1 MKSIYKTKKIKLLRI
16 IPTLD
21 PSFGGP
27 SFATIES
34 SIILSQKGVKVDI
47 ITCDSTNKSFKKLK
61 DIRII
66 NFGPNYLGNY
76 RLNFKI
82 YNWLKKNRDKYDI
95 FIVHG
100 VWTYL
105 SLIARLL
112 IKNKYF
118 IFTHGQLD
126 PFFSKNFLKVVKKK
140 LYWFFFEKSNL
151 LQSKKVLVTSKK
163 EIEFLK
169 NTFVNTDGIKFKKIQ
184 YGIVKEN
191 FNKKKILSKFY
202 KKFKYLKNKNFYLFL
217 GRYHEKK
224 GCDILIESI
233 NNLKNE
239 FNDVILMCGPLE
251 NSNYLKN
258 LYNLIKKYNLE
269 KKVILSD
276 AIYGDLKWGAIVESK
291 AMLLAS
297 HGENFGVAL
306 VESLSLGKP
315 VITTNKV
322 GISDDI
328 IKYKAGII
336 SNDDVSN
343 FTKNFKKFINYSK
356 RKKQYMSK
364 NAIKCFNSN
373 FNLKSNH
380 NSLFNLLNNE
390 LNK

>member
-47 ITCDSTNKSFKKLK
+47 ITCDSRNKSFKRLK
-61 DIRII
+61 DIKII

-100 VWTYL
+100 LWTYL
-105 SLIARLL
+105 SLIARIL

-126 PFFSKNFLKVVKKK
+126 PFFSENFLKKIKKK

-163 EIEFLK
+163 GINFLK
-169 NTFVNTDGIKFKKIQ
+169 NTFVNTKGIKFKKIQ
-184 YGIVKEN
+184 YGIIKEN
-191 FNKKKILSKFY
+191 FNKKKIISKFY
-202 KKFKYLKNKNFYLFL
+202 KQFRYLKNKNFYLFL

-224 GCDILIESI
+224 GCDILIECI

-251 NSNYLKN
+251 NSNYLEN
-258 LYNLIKKYNLE
+258 LYKLIKKYNLE

-276 AIYGDLKWGAIVESK
+276 AIYGDLKWGAISQSK

-336 SNDDVSN
+336 SNDDVVS
-343 FTKNFKKFINYSK
+343 FTRNFKKFINYSK
-356 RKKQYMSK
+356 KTNKNMSI

-390 LNK
+390 LH

>member
-1 MKSIYKTKKIKLLRI
+1 MKSIYKKKKIKLLRI
-16 IPTLD
+16 IPSLD
-21 PSFGGP
+21 PNFGGP

-34 SIILSQKGVKVDI
+34 SIILSQKGIKVDI
-47 ITCDSTNKSFKKLK
+47 ITCDSTNKSFKRLK

-126 PFFSKNFLKVVKKK
+126 PFFSKNFLKKIKKK

-151 LQSKKVLVTSKK
+151 LQSKNVLVTSKK
-163 EIEFLK
+163 EIEFSK
-169 NTFVNTDGIKFKKIQ
+169 NTFVNTGGIKFKKIQ
-184 YGIVKEN
+184 YGIIKEN
-191 FNKKKILSKFY
+191 FNKKKISSKFY

-258 LYNLIKKYNLE
+258 LYSLIKKYNLE

-276 AIYGDLKWGAIVESK
+276 AIYGDLKWGAIAESK

-380 NSLFNLLNNE
+380 NSLFNLLNNK
-390 LNK
+390 LN

>member
-126 PFFSKNFLKVVKKK
+126 PFFSKNFLKVIKKK

-163 EIEFLK
+163 EIKFLK

-258 LYNLIKKYNLE
+258 LHNLIKKYNLE

-336 SNDDVSN
+336 SNDDVAS
-343 FTKNFKKFINYSK
+343 FTRNFKKFINYSK
-356 RKKQYMSK
+356 NKNKNMSI

-373 FNLKSNH
+373 FDLKSNH

-390 LNK
+390 LN

>member
-126 PFFSKNFLKVVKKK
+126 PFFSKNFLKVIKKK
-140 LYWFFFEKSNL
+140 LYWFFFEKYNL

-163 EIEFLK
+163 EIKFLK

-258 LYNLIKKYNLE
+258 LHNLIKKYNLE
-269 KKVILSD
+269 KKVILSG

-336 SNDDVSN
+336 SNDDVES
-343 FTKNFKKFINYSK
+343 FTRNFKKFINYSK
-356 RKKQYMSK
+356 NKNKNMSI

-373 FNLKSNH
+373 FDLKSNH

-390 LNK
+390 LN

>member
-47 ITCDSTNKSFKKLK
+47 ITCDSRNKSFKRLK
-61 DIRII
+61 DIKII

-82 YNWLKKNRDKYDI
+82 YDWLKKNRDKYDI

-126 PFFSKNFLKVVKKK
+126 PFFSKNFLKVIKKK

-163 EIEFLK
+163 EISFSK

-184 YGIVKEN
+184 YGIVKQN
-191 FNKKKILSKFY
+191 FNKKKILSQFY

-258 LYNLIKKYNLE
+258 LYSLIKKYNLE

-276 AIYGDLKWGAIVESK
+276 AIYGDLKWGAIAESK

-336 SNDDVSN
+336 CNDDVES
-343 FTKNFKKFINYSK
+343 FTRNFKKFINYSK
-356 RKKQYMSK
+356 NKNKNMSI

-390 LNK
+390 LH